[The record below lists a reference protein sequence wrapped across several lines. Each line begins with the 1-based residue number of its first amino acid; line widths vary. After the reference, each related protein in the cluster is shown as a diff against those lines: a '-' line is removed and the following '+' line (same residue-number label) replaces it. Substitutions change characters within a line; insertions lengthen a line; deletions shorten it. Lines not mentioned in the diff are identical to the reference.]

1 MDNVSW
7 GTNYA
12 ALIQDIN
19 YASMMSTDEYELK
32 VAVPNVSA
40 TGIPVRFFF
49 GDPDRSF
56 HIRLPIENPD
66 PNTLILRLDVPFPK
80 ELTAVF
86 AALPSCIGV
95 NITADYVDWAQII
108 HAVWCDRSFF
118 NSA

>member
-19 YASMMSTDEYELK
+19 YASMMSTEEYELK

-66 PNTLILRLDVPFPK
+66 PNTLILRLNVPFPK

-86 AALPSCIGV
+86 ATLPPCIGV